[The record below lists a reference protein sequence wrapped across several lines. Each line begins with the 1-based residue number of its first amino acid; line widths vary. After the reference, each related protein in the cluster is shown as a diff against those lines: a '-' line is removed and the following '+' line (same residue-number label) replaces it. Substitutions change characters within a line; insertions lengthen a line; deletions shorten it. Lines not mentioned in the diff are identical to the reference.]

1 MQAIKNRILAELP
14 PQLLN
19 RPRLWLFSAVA
30 IVLLTG
36 VVAAT
41 AVVPFSPPP
50 VATRPVV
57 EVLPPPVVSASAD
70 NGLPFVREIRIQP
83 GETMH
88 ALARRLEIDDAEA
101 LAFIGSTQET
111 RQALRQ
117 LRAGRSITAVVHA
130 DGRLLSIS
138 LPVSATE
145 RLVIARARGETD
157 FSISRSEV
165 SAADTVVEMRSG
177 VIRSSLFAATDA
189 AELPDAIANK
199 LVDLFG
205 TEIDFHSDLRKGD
218 RFSVIY
224 EAVHDRG
231 ARIGTGRVLA
241 AEFIN
246 QDKRHLVV
254 LHQNGKEEQYY
265 SADGRSLRQA
275 FLRSPLEFSRVT
287 SSFGQRLHPIHN
299 DRRDHHGVDFGAPTG
314 TPVKAT
320 SDGTVDFVGSRNGY
334 GNMVVLR
341 HRGKVSTVYA
351 HLNGFAARLKRN
363 QAVSQGELIGYV
375 GSTGWATGPHLHYE
389 VRIDDRPQDPM
400 RMALPMAA
408 PLAGRELDTFRRA
421 TGPLLERFA
430 LLNNRES
437 VVASSR

>member
-1 MQAIKNRILAELP
+1 MQAIKNRIRAELP

-19 RPRLWLFSAVA
+19 RPRFWLFSAVA
-30 IVLLTG
+30 GVLLTG

-41 AVVPFSPPP
+41 AVVPYTPPP
-50 VATRPVV
+50 ITTRPVV
-57 EVLPPPVVSASAD
+57 EVLAAPKVSPGEAG
-70 NGLPFVREIRIQP
+70 NLPFVREIRIQA

-88 ALARRLEIDDAEA
+88 ALARRLDIDDPTA
-101 LAFIGSTQET
+101 LDFIIHADET

-117 LRAGRSITAVVHA
+117 LRAGRSITAVVEP
-130 DGRLLSIS
+130 DGRLLSLN
-138 LPVSATE
+138 LPVTASAQ
-145 RLVIARARGETD
+145 LVIERSSGEPGFRIRQT
-157 FSISRSEV
+157 EV
-165 SAADTVVEMRSG
+165 SAANTVVEMRSG

-189 AELPDAIANK
+189 AELPDAIANRI
-199 LVDLFG
+199 VDLFG

-224 EAVHDRG
+224 EAIHDRG
-231 ARIGTGRVLA
+231 ALVGTGRVLA

-254 LHQNGKEEQYY
+254 LHQNGKEAQYY

-287 SSFGQRLHPIHN
+287 SNFGQRVHPIHN
-299 DRRDHHGVDFGAPTG
+299 DVRDHHGVDFGAPTG

-320 SDGTVDFVGSRNGY
+320 SDGTVDFFGFKSGY
-334 GNMVVLR
+334 GNMVMLR

-363 QAVSQGELIGYV
+363 QTVSQGEVIGFV
-375 GSTGWATGPHLHYE
+375 GATGWATGPHLHYE
-389 VRIDDRPQDPM
+389 VRINDRPQDPI

-408 PLAGRELDTFRRA
+408 PLAGRELDNFRRA
-421 TGPLLERFA
+421 SAVLLERFA
-430 LLNNRES
+430 LLNNRDTAL
-437 VVASSR
+437 ASAR